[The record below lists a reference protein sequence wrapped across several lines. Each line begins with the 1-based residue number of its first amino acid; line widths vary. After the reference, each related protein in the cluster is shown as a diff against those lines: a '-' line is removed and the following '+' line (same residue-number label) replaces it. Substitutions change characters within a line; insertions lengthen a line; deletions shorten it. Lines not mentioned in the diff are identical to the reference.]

1 MVVVTYCVHWGFF
14 ATQGSRMAFL
24 KSWKFAVG
32 VVIVLS
38 VLAVAGVLYGVST
51 HTEAGLMQVTPEWV
65 VDDFP
70 LTVCPSSYVEPQE
83 AAVLAVHNAVGTT
96 NTRLGFKAFEID
108 CQGTPAVT
116 VLVGVSAER
125 GQMNEGGVAD
135 IRPRSC
141 AVQTANTGTAELLD
155 LVLQHELGH
164 CLGLA
169 HDDFESSIMRPRQ
182 SPTPDMAFPPSIT
195 DSDKALLVRLY
206 GPRHEN

>member
-1 MVVVTYCVHWGFF
+1 
-14 ATQGSRMAFL
+14 MAFL
-24 KSWKFAVG
+24 KSWKFAVM
-32 VVIVLS
+32 VVVGLS

-51 HTEAGLMQVTPEWV
+51 HTEAGLMQVTPEWAA
-65 VDDFP
+65 DDFP

-83 AAVLAVHNAVGTT
+83 AAVLAVHNAVSTT

-116 VLVGVSAER
+116 VIVGVPAER

-195 DSDKALLVRLY
+195 DSDRAMLALRYGHHHVR
-206 GPRHEN
+206 